1 MAAAAAILNYF
12 STFWQLFGDRRKIAK
27 STFFQHFGDSPG
39 DPSEG
44 LFRNF
49 SVTFGRFVGI
59 GPVAGEAH
67 HKRAVGVVVVVAAE
81 AVAVADR
88 PRREGGRQHCDAP
101 RPLQGRFR
109 RNA

>member
-67 HKRAVGVVVVVAAE
+67 HKAE
-81 AVAVADR
+81 AYLAGA
-88 PRREGGRQHCDAP
+88 AP
-101 RPLQGRFR
+101 GQGCRFVFGVQGPG
-109 RNA
+109 AAPA